1 MSNYKVWHCVHY
13 LKLALLCVLKKKKF
27 LSEMVHL
34 SPAAAKK
41 YMYAICVRMCA
52 MLGIH
57 PLYVQSRPFLT
68 EKLVRPYSDWLDRLL
83 RPWKQWITQI
93 AFLHNKLKSG
103 HLICEKVFCDAFW
116 IHDESPFSLLLD
128 FWIYSKAIYLDV
140 WHYFGGNSHTSW
152 LSILSTTGALLMYES
167 LVPWEHAQN
176 IQNGAWCV
184 WPVAKNIILK

>member
-1 MSNYKVWHCVHY
+1 MLRESLLQLLTLQFLNYNALFDLSCPSLFSNLNIYLSIFGSIIMSNYKVWHCVHY

-41 YMYAICVRMCA
+41 YMYAICVRMCT

-93 AFLHNKLKSG
+93 AFCT
-103 HLICEKVFCDAFW
+103 I
-116 IHDESPFSLLLD
+116 
-128 FWIYSKAIYLDV
+128 
-140 WHYFGGNSHTSW
+140 SW
-152 LSILSTTGALLMYES
+152 NQVT
-167 LVPWEHAQN
+167 
-176 IQNGAWCV
+176 
-184 WPVAKNIILK
+184 